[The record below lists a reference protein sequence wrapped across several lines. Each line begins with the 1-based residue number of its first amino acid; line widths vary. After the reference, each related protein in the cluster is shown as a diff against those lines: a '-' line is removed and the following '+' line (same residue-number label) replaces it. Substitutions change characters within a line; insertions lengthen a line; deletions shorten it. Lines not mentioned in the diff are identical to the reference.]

1 MNIQCSKLLRP
12 SPPAGRVACSAD
24 TCPGQ
29 RCFHSV
35 HLAAVWKTIVISSQG
50 TEFSFYIYCS
60 VRGNHCLKF
69 FPHVIQPSLLVFS
82 CVYVQFP
89 CINIMCVNKLLLSG
103 YIDVC
108 MFRCSHG
115 CSTATVTVL
124 GKVGITD
131 TRRSWYVEWCFKVQV
146 ETTCLSS
153 HVSQ

>member
-1 MNIQCSKLLRP
+1 MNIQCSKLLRS
-12 SPPAGRVACSAD
+12 SPPAGRVARSAD

-35 HLAAVWKTIVISSQG
+35 RLAAVCRKTIVISSQG

-89 CINIMCVNKLLLSG
+89 CINIMCVNKLLLSA
-103 YIDVC
+103 YIDVSV
-108 MFRCSHG
+108 CSDVH
-115 CSTATVTVL
+115 TVAA
-124 GKVGITD
+124 
-131 TRRSWYVEWCFKVQV
+131 QP
-146 ETTCLSS
+146 
-153 HVSQ
+153 Q